1 MQLLVLVLQRGDVGE
16 EVRNVSVLQDED
28 AIT

>member
-16 EVRNVSVLQDED
+16 EVRNISELQEEDE
-28 AIT
+28 TT